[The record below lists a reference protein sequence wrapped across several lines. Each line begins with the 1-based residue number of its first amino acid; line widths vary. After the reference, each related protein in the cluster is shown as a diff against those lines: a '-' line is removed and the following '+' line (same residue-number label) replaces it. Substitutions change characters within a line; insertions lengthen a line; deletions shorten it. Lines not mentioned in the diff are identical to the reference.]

1 MEENKE
7 KLTPQD
13 AETAI
18 KVLDYLRDDLEERAK
33 AAGAAAGAFSDILES
48 MELARNYIDIKAH
61 GTFLQ
66 QARAGVDELLQELEE
81 KARKAKQ

>member
-18 KVLDYLRDDLEERAK
+18 KVLDYMRDDLAERVGD
-33 AAGAAAGAFSDILES
+33 AAPAYADIFDSL
-48 MELARNYIDIKAH
+48 ELARSYIDIKAH
-61 GTFLQ
+61 GTFYGRA
-66 QARAGVDELLQELEE
+66 QAGIDELLQELEE